1 MSVDA
6 HPQSSNI
13 GLNCDA
19 EGDRENW
26 RIEEEEEEEEEEE
39 RRREKSPEKT
49 TSPWLCFVPSTSEFS
64 VHEASALPLDHGA
77 LPRSLKFNVF
87 HLALR
92 VGLPAVEGQV

>member
-6 HPQSSNI
+6 HPRSSNI

-26 RIEEEEEEEEEEE
+26 RIEEEEEE
-39 RRREKSPEKT
+39 KSPEKT

-64 VHEASALPLDHGA
+64 AHEASALPLDHGA
-77 LPRSLKFNVF
+77 LPKKSYLGGSI
-87 HLALR
+87 A
-92 VGLPAVEGQV
+92 QW